1 MSTKPKMEIE
11 VTSNTSG
18 YQKGMRAAKKEL
30 KDFESVSGK
39 ALSDLGAA
47 FGVNTGKVEQLASA
61 IGGAGR
67 KLSEMGGAGSKA
79 IGGLL
84 TGMGELTT
92 AIGGLGIAGAVVA
105 FKALNAEA
113 QNFKS
118 LAIGDDLQV
127 RADAYRSAYSQYFH
141 DQNQD
146 VGKAVAEAETQLGNW
161 WSRFKTQMGSGTVLA
176 LKEASDKWYLGP
188 LQTTAVAVGNAVK
201 GVRSQMKGAAQVAET
216 AANIAGRIDDLQDSI
231 SAKTREWADSERLI
245 AQYRKDAKDDSL
257 SAAQRT
263 EALNNLEAEINKT
276 YGERYRIEMEI
287 SALMDEQNSL
297 TESTQ
302 QELDAANA
310 QYVKAQGYAEKINT
324 ELISINKLRS
334 SIAAA
339 AGKELDAEM
348 KAANAA
354 AANNAALKQRN
365 AELDR
370 ILTKMSAINEA
381 DIFKDLRVPGNQIEA
396 LDSSA
401 LTGSATTA
409 DTATIP
415 VKPVLDKTAVL
426 DLTSE
431 LENAITSIASDMG
444 ALVGDL
450 VTGGDAFGNFK
461 NAALSTMGDMAIAVG
476 KIAISTGL
484 AASGIKAALK
494 LGNPYVAIAAGAAL
508 VALGAA
514 VKAGLSNASTAS
526 ASYGSSAV
534 ASSSY
539 GSSAASN
546 YERVVDVHVT
556 GTLKANGTEL
566 VAVLNNEQ
574 NRRDFTT

>member
-18 YQKGMRAAKKEL
+18 YQKGMREAKKEL
-30 KDFESVSGK
+30 KDFESISGK
-39 ALSDLGAA
+39 ALSDIGAA
-47 FGVNTGKVEQLASA
+47 FGVNTGQVEQLASA
-61 IGGAGR
+61 ISGAGR

-79 IGGLL
+79 IDGLL
-84 TGMGELTT
+84 TGMGQLTT

-365 AELDR
+365 AELD
-370 ILTKMSAINEA
+370 KINEA
-381 DIFKDLRVPGNQIEA
+381 DHFKDMRLFGQIER

-401 LTGSATTA
+401 ITGQATTA
-409 DTATIP
+409 DTATIL

-539 GSSAASN
+539 GSSAASS

-556 GTLKANGTEL
+556 GTLKANGSEL

-574 NRRDFTT
+574 NRRDYTT

>member
-39 ALSDLGAA
+39 ALSDLGSA
-47 FGVNTGKVEQLASA
+47 FGVNTRQVEQLTSA

-67 KLSEMGGAGSKA
+67 KLSEMGGVGTQALGD
-79 IGGLL
+79 LL
-84 TGMGELTT
+84 TGMGQLGT

-127 RADAYRSAYSQYFH
+127 RADAYRGAYNQYFH
-141 DQNQD
+141 DQNQET
-146 VGKAVAEAETQLGNW
+146 GKAIAEAETKLGNW
-161 WSRFKTQMGSGTVLA
+161 WGRFKTQMGSGTVLA
-176 LKEASDKWYLGP
+176 IKEASDRWYLGP
-188 LQTTAVAVGNAVK
+188 LQTTAVAVGKAVK
-201 GVRSQMKGAAQVAET
+201 GVRTQMEGASQVAEK
-216 AANIAGRIDDLQDSI
+216 AADIAGRIDDLQDSI
-231 SAKTREWADSERLI
+231 SLKTRDWADSEKLI
-245 AQYRKDAKDDSL
+245 AQYRKDAKDTSL
-257 SAAQRT
+257 SAAQRM

-276 YGERYRIEMEI
+276 YGDRFQIEMEI
-287 SALMDEQNSL
+287 SQLMDEQNSL

-302 QELDAANA
+302 DQLNAANA
-310 QYVKAQGYAEKINT
+310 QYVKATGYLEQMNT
-324 ELISINKLRS
+324 ELTSINKLRS
-334 SIAAA
+334 SIATA

-354 AANNAALKQRN
+354 ASNNAALRQRN

-370 ILTKMSAINEA
+370 ILMKMSAINEA
-381 DIFKDLRVPGNQIEA
+381 DLFKDMRVFEQIER

-401 LTGSATTA
+401 ITGQATTA
-409 DTATIP
+409 DTATIL

-444 ALVGDL
+444 TLVGDL

-484 AASGIKAALK
+484 ATEGIKAALK

-514 VKAGLSNASTAS
+514 VKAGLANASTAS
-526 ASYGSSAV
+526 ASYGSSSV

-539 GSSAASN
+539 GSSAASS

-556 GTLKANGTEL
+556 GTLKANGSEL

-574 NRRDFTT
+574 NRRDYTT